1 MIDLFNFTDISSNHQ
16 TFFTNGSTDA
26 WQTWLKPKNI
36 GWVYITC
43 IGSGGGGGSGS
54 NVAGSNGGG
63 GGGGGSSSVT
73 KILLP
78 SNLIPDVLYVQVGVG
93 GAGGTGTLN
102 NAVDG
107 QLSYVSI
114 SPSTTASNVIIASGT
129 VAAQAGNTGTS
140 SVGGTGGAGGTVFTS
155 SVGILSE
162 LGIWQ
167 TIAGRTAANGG
178 FGTFGG
184 NVTGISLGTFL
195 SPGAGGAGMSTGG
208 NDFQGGSILATGGVL
223 SFNVAGGAAGGG
235 AGRRGYISIT
245 PNNQPF
251 ASRKFPLIVTGGSG
265 GGSNGTI
272 SGGGGNGGP
281 GQLGCGGGGAG
292 SIDGGSGRVG
302 GRGGDGIVLITCF

>member
-1 MIDLFNFTDISSNHQ
+1 MIDLFNFTDISANHQ
-16 TFFTNGSTDA
+16 TFLTNGSTNS
-26 WQTWLKPKNI
+26 WQTWIKPKNI

-43 IGSGGGGGSGS
+43 IGSGAGGGSGS

-78 SNLIPDVLYVQVGVG
+78 ANLIPDILYVQVGVG
-93 GAGGTGTLN
+93 GAGGTSTLN

-114 SPSTTASNVIIASGT
+114 DPSTLSNRVVIASGT

-155 SVGILSE
+155 AVGTLSE
-162 LGIWQ
+162 IGIWQ
-167 TIAGRTAANGG
+167 SIAGRTAANGG
-178 FGTFGG
+178 YGTGG
-184 NVTGISLGTFL
+184 GTVTGVAGGTFL
-195 SPGAGGAGMSTGG
+195 APGAGGAGMSTGG

-235 AGRRGYISIT
+235 LGRGGYISMRPKDIA
-245 PNNQPF
+245 F
-251 ASRKFPLIVTGGSG
+251 ASRKFPLLMTGGSG

-272 SGGGGNGGP
+272 SGGGGNGGN

-292 SIDGGSGRVG
+292 AIDGGSGRIG
-302 GRGGDGIVLITCF
+302 GRGGDGLVIITSF